1 MSVEKLCLQW
11 NDFHDN
17 VISAFKE
24 FRDDKDFTDLTL
36 ACEDG
41 RQLETHKM
49 VIIASSPF
57 FESLLKMNKHPHPLI
72 YMRGVK
78 SEDLEAMLDFFYLG
92 EANVS
97 KENLDSFLSL
107 ADELQLKGL
116 RRDRP
121 EEKVNHSNI
130 VSTQINADV
139 KPKLPQ
145 KLWSTAAILP
155 IDQTANTDLEELD
168 RQVKSMLEISENT
181 APGKAQGRARMCKV
195 CGKEGYMTMIMNHI
209 ETKHMTGIAIPCK
222 ICWATLPS
230 RNGLAEHKYRCHKNK
245 I

>member
-1 MSVEKLCLQW
+1 MSDEKLCLQW

-57 FESLLKMNKHPHPLI
+57 FEKLLKMNKHPHPLI

-78 SEDLEAMLDFFYLG
+78 SEDLEAMLDFFYFG

-97 KENLDSFLSL
+97 QENLESFLDL

-121 EEKVNHSNI
+121 EEKVNHKNI
-130 VSTQINADV
+130 VSTQMNADV
-139 KPKLPQ
+139 KPSHSPQ
-145 KLWSTAAILP
+145 KLPRKL
-155 IDQTANTDLEELD
+155 
-168 RQVKSMLEISENT
+168 
-181 APGKAQGRARMCKV
+181 
-195 CGKEGYMTMIMNHI
+195 
-209 ETKHMTGIAIPCK
+209 
-222 ICWATLPS
+222 
-230 RNGLAEHKYRCHKNK
+230 
-245 I
+245 